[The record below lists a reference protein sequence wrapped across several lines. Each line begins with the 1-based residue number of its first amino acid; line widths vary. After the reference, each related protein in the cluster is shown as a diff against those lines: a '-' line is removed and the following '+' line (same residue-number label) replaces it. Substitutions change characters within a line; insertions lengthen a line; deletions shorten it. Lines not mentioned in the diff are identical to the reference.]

1 MIPRTTFQIAESIED
16 LYKIEETTYKRFDSS
31 RTAFIRVGQSD
42 TGEIGPLNFLGQL
55 HLNMMRNIRGSVE
68 GKSRADYALMIG
80 AAAIHFV
87 IGTYGDQNANKQF
100 LKWAPLFVPEEL
112 CKQPAQIEPKKL
124 NCLVNNAAKT
134 YGADLVGIA
143 ELDRR
148 WVYDR
153 NIYKRFIFDSV
164 ERPMETDEAFVI
176 PNSINRAVVMIVAM
190 DKNSIL
196 QSPNVANDAA
206 TNLGY
211 SKMAFLSL
219 SLAEFI
225 RALGYNAIPCMND
238 TALSIPLAIAAG
250 LGQLGRNGLLITPEY
265 GACIRICKVLTDM
278 PLDVNMPT
286 DFALTEFCNQC
297 YLCSEA
303 CPAGAMSFNDRT
315 FIGPTESN
323 NPGVQKWY
331 VNAEKC
337 LRFWQANGACCA
349 NCIAACPF
357 TLGFSFEHCLQCA
370 KCIAPDC
377 PLQSFTH
384 KRLQYGYFEEG
395 TTRSRN

>member
-16 LYKIEETTYKRFDSS
+16 LYKIEETRYKRFDSS

-55 HLNMMRNIRGSVE
+55 QLNMMRNIQGNVE
-68 GKSRADYALMIG
+68 GKSRTDYALMIG
-80 AAAIHFV
+80 AEVIHFV

-112 CKQPAQIEPKKL
+112 CEQPAQIEPKKL

-206 TNLGY
+206 VNLGY

-278 PLDVNMPT
+278 PLDVNTPT

-337 LRFWQANGACCA
+337 LRFWQTNGACCA

-384 KRLQYGYFEEG
+384 KRLQYGY
-395 TTRSRN
+395 

>member
-1 MIPRTTFQIAESIED
+1 MQLIPRTTFQIAESIED
-16 LYKIEETTYKRFDSS
+16 LYKIEETKYKRFDSS

-42 TGEIGPLNFLGQL
+42 TGEIGPLNFYGQL
-55 HLNMMRNIRGSVE
+55 QLNMIRNIQGNVE
-68 GKSRADYALMIG
+68 GKARADYALMLG

-112 CKQPAQIEPKKL
+112 CEQPAQIEPKKL

-176 PNSINRAVVMIVAM
+176 PNSINRAVVMIVTM
-190 DKNSIL
+190 EKNSIL
-196 QSPNVANDAA
+196 QSPKVANDA
-206 TNLGY
+206 TVNLGY

-278 PLDVNMPT
+278 PLDVNTPT

-337 LRFWQANGACCA
+337 LRFWQTNGACCA

-377 PLQSFTH
+377 PLQSFTY
-384 KRLQYGYFEEG
+384 KRLQYGY
-395 TTRSRN
+395 